1 MEEVVRVTNGFR
13 PDFAHENP
21 TGQQKGLRTMKTM
34 KVKRKKGKR
43 VLKRVYHEGTSACSS
58 YSSLISDYVDIEPSA
73 NLEPDL
79 DSNCAI
85 EQGLD
90 LSPSPHPQAMQEIP
104 EEGEYESEQYESES
118 SPSAKSSSEGR
129 VSASVPADEDLD
141 SQANLK
147 VKRNAPRESF
157 KVFNQ

>member
-1 MEEVVRVTNGFR
+1 MEEVVRVTKGFR

-21 TGQQKGLRTMKTM
+21 TAQSKEFRTMKTT
-34 KVKRKKGKR
+34 KFKRKKGKR

-58 YSSLISDYVDIEPSA
+58 YSSLISDYVDIEPSE

-79 DSNCAI
+79 DSNI
-85 EQGLD
+85 IMEENLNMI
-90 LSPSPHPQAMQEIP
+90 PNNNHAMPEIQ

-118 SPSAKSSSEGR
+118 SPELKSSSEER
-129 VSASVPADEDLD
+129 ASASIPADEDLD